1 MQTQRPASAGG
12 GFALRNEVECLERQS
27 NVVSPAEGLRGT
39 GGSVETLS
47 AKRGTGRF
55 AVTAGVFSVT
65 YEPWSSRIFR
75 SLTE

>member
-1 MQTQRPASAGG
+1 MQTHSAASASG
-12 GFALRNEVECLERQS
+12 GFALGNDAECLERQGY
-27 NVVSPAEGLRGT
+27 VVSPAEGLRGT
-39 GGSVETLS
+39 GGSVETLP

-55 AVTAGVFSVT
+55 AVTAGVFSVA